1 MVYDLEQEN
10 KEILARYKDLISN
23 TYRALD
29 EEQNKLIRKAFD
41 IALDAHKDQRRKT
54 GEPYIYH
61 PIEVAKIV
69 ANEIGLGA
77 TSIAC
82 ALLHD
87 VIEDHGDMYS
97 FADLERAGF
106 PAPVLDA
113 LRLLTHTEGV
123 PYMDYVQALA
133 KNPIARRVKCADL
146 RHNLDTR
153 RIDGA
158 APAKKGIY
166 LQALA
171 YLEKTE

>member
-1 MVYDLEQEN
+1 MYYSQLVKTACSILFQAHRDDLD
-10 KEILARYKDLISN
+10 KGGYPYVFHPFYLATQMD
-23 TYRALD
+23 D
-29 EEQNKLIRKAFD
+29 EASTC
-41 IALDAHKDQRRKT
+41 A
-54 GEPYIYH
+54 
-61 PIEVAKIV
+61 
-69 ANEIGLGA
+69 
-77 TSIAC
+77 

-133 KNPIARRVKCADL
+133 KNPIARKVKCADL

-158 APAKKGIY
+158 APAKRGTY